1 MFMVGI
7 FHDTYIIKL
16 NLRINKA
23 TTEPFEVPTWSKPSL
38 ADAAVVIYDVF
49 FFKKQGKAAQQWQ
62 TFSDLG
68 MMSICPHRSKPS
80 HQINT

>member
-7 FHDTYIIKL
+7 FHDAYIIKL

-38 ADAAVVIYDVF
+38 ADAAVVIYIYIYDVVF
-49 FFKKQGKAAQQWQ
+49 SKNRGKQPSSGKLFLIWE
-62 TFSDLG
+62 
-68 MMSICPHRSKPS
+68 
-80 HQINT
+80 

>member
-7 FHDTYIIKL
+7 FHDAYIIKL

-38 ADAAVVIYDVF
+38 ADAAVVIYIYIYMMWF
-49 FFKKQGKAAQQWQ
+49 FQKTGENSPAVANF
-62 TFSDLG
+62 F
-68 MMSICPHRSKPS
+68 
-80 HQINT
+80 

>member
-49 FFKKQGKAAQQWQ
+49 FFKKTGESSPAVANFFWFGNDVNLP
-62 TFSDLG
+62 T
-68 MMSICPHRSKPS
+68 
-80 HQINT
+80 

>member
-7 FHDTYIIKL
+7 FHDAYIIKL

-38 ADAAVVIYDVF
+38 ADAAVVIYIYMMWF
-49 FFKKQGKAAQQWQ
+49 FQKTGENSPAVANF
-62 TFSDLG
+62 F
-68 MMSICPHRSKPS
+68 
-80 HQINT
+80 